1 MRILLVLFFA
11 LLLVSCANKDVS
23 DDSELVFFANNFQLM
38 SETKNI
44 KPTLFAR
51 LLKLRKFGECD
62 SGKCPGEVVYI
73 AVSEFGEYPEQRL
86 YVTKQA
92 DEWHFSSW
100 EYVPASAQEK
110 QVIVFKVKSRA
121 NGIDTEHTIKVS
133 LDNIEYT
140 DRKEITKRSGEH

>member
-11 LLLVSCANKDVS
+11 LLLASCANKDVS
-23 DDSELVFFANNFQLM
+23 HDSELVFFANNFQLM

-51 LLKLRKFGECD
+51 LLKLKELGECD
-62 SGKCPGEVVYI
+62 AGKCPGEVVYI

-92 DEWHFSSW
+92 DEWHFSGW
-100 EYVPASAQEK
+100 EYVPASGRER
-110 QVIVFKVKSRA
+110 QVIVFKMKSIT
-121 NGIDTEHTIKVS
+121 NGIETEHTIKVS

-140 DRKEITKRSGEH
+140 DRKEIPKNSGER

>member
-1 MRILLVLFFA
+1 MRISLVLFFA
-11 LLLVSCANKDVS
+11 LLLASCANKDIS
-23 DDSELVFFANNFQLM
+23 RDSGLVFFANNFQLM

-51 LLKLRKFGECD
+51 LLKLREFGECD
-62 SGKCPGEVVYI
+62 SGKCPGEVVYV

-92 DEWHFSSW
+92 DEWHFAGW
-100 EYVPASAQEK
+100 EHVPASGREK
-110 QVIVFKVKSRA
+110 QVIVFKMKSKI
-121 NGIDTEHTIKVS
+121 NGIETEHTIKVS

-140 DRKEITKRSGEH
+140 DRKEITRNSGKR